1 MLLLVFMRNLGIVFI
16 DGFRGIIRVIRRV
29 GTMRMRMLLVWCFMG
44 YADLDMRKPLKRD
57 KLRQSIRENGENFLV
72 SPEDV
77 VF

>member
-1 MLLLVFMRNLGIVFI
+1 MLLLVFMRSLGIVFI
-16 DGFRGIIRVIRRV
+16 DGFRGIISLV
-29 GTMRMRMLLVWCFMG
+29 GTMRMRMLLVGYCMG